1 MRRGMPLLPT
11 LLILLIATACA
22 GSLARE
28 ERRSLKATISWE
40 ENIEDALALSDRD
53 GKPVLL
59 YFTFHG

>member
-11 LLILLIATACA
+11 LLILLIATACT
-22 GSLARE
+22 
-28 ERRSLKATISWE
+28 RSITWE
-40 ENIEDALALSDRD
+40 DTIEDALALSDRD